1 MNTKDFQQL
10 IDQNDAEVQDMN
22 RLLVFVRG
30 DYALPWKVTERTY
43 EHLRQRHT
51 ERLLECVRFTVT
63 DTGAVQYHEPFK
75 VKPRDVDA
83 YKSGV
88 YTLRDE
94 HNRIMSNKRNSR
106 LFRELMYDSPWSP
119 EAESSDSGYALRSKA
134 ETELAKVIA
143 EELHDSNCL
152 DDYTLGVDLWH
163 ADKGYVTVSFRMT
176 LEQVQDLLKQKASV

>member
-10 IDQNDAEVQDMN
+10 IDQNDTEIDDMD

-43 EHLRQRHT
+43 EHLGQRYT

-63 DTGAVQYHEPFK
+63 DTGAVQHHEPFK
-75 VKPRDVDA
+75 VKPRDVDG

-94 HNRIMSNKRNSR
+94 FNRITKNQRNNR
-106 LFRELMYDSPWSP
+106 LFRELMYNSPWSP
-119 EAESSDSGYALRSKA
+119 EAESSDSEYVVRTKA
-134 ETELAKVIA
+134 ETELVNVIT
-143 EELHDSNCL
+143 EELHDSNSL

-176 LEQVQDLLKQKASV
+176 LEQVADLLKQKASV